1 VLGFDKYVDLY
12 VRGFAK
18 HLSWLAIP
26 MEAQAYQLDARNSE
40 NPTELFSVENEIRE
54 WDAAGRY

>member
-1 VLGFDKYVDLY
+1 LY

-26 MEAQAYQLDARNSE
+26 LEAQAYQLEARFAADQFGK
-40 NPTELFSVENEIRE
+40 FSVEAEIRNWLRE
-54 WDAAGRY
+54 GCY